1 MSRLSRETLGSRT
14 LANPVAFSEVVSL
27 SDRLERHDLPLP
39 SGRKKSDGK
48 VVGRAAQAFNILNEQ
63 LSDNYVGYI
72 MGHLTLP
79 PKGIKDYESVG
90 LCAQTFTVC
99 HGQPGALE
107 LSIVDPDGDDNSNH
121 DDFAQRFLLSP
132 GDMFR
137 IPQNNTYQLRNH
149 SESVDSKLTW
159 TIIRPHSSP

>member
-1 MSRLSRETLGSRT
+1 L
-14 LANPVAFSEVVSL
+14 P
-27 SDRLERHDLPLP
+27 RHDLPLP
-39 SGRKKSDGK
+39 TTRKKSDGK
-48 VVGRAAQAFNILNEQ
+48 VVGQAAQAFNIVNES

-107 LSIVDPDGDDNSNH
+107 VSIADPEDEDESNYGEG
-121 DDFAQRFLLSP
+121 AQRFLLSP

-137 IPQNNTYQLRNH
+137 IPQNNTYQLQNH
-149 SESVDSKLTW
+149 SKTLDCMLTW
-159 TIIRPHSSP
+159 TIIRPHSSN

>member
-1 MSRLSRETLGSRT
+1 MISYSNDLH
-14 LANPVAFSEVVSL
+14 
-27 SDRLERHDLPLP
+27 RHDLPLP
-39 SGRKKSDGK
+39 STRKKSDGK
-48 VVGRAAQAFNILNEQ
+48 VVGKAAQAFNILNEQ

-72 MGHLTLP
+72 MGHLSLP

-107 LSIVDPDGDDNSNH
+107 VSIADPEGEEQTNYDDT
-121 DDFAQRFLLSP
+121 AQRFLLGP

-149 SESVDSKLTW
+149 SKSVECKLTW
-159 TIIRPHSSP
+159 TIIRPHSNN